1 MVSMISILLRQLII
15 LVPLVYVF
23 AYKFGLD
30 KAWYASWISETLA
43 MIYAVFCLKHEYI
56 KKIRLLL
63 PKNQNDQANINM

>member
-30 KAWYASWISETLA
+30 KACYASWISETLD
-43 MIYAVFCLKHEYI
+43 MIYTVIRLKHEYI
-56 KKIRLLL
+56 KKIKLLL
-63 PKNQNDQANINM
+63 TKNQNDQANMNM